1 MQILAEKL
9 ETHRFE
15 LDLSVRELQ
24 ETNQS
29 LKEREEYLYNMIEHA
44 SEGIM
49 TVNRLGLIIS
59 ANTVVCNLLGY
70 DNYSLI
76 GKPLNLFLNEST
88 KRDFTSF
95 LTQGG
100 ESDLH
105 FKAETLLNHKSDKD
119 AVPVQLSINALKNSK
134 DKKFLVILTDLS
146 QIKKIQKDLDQEKA
160 EKEALLK
167 INEELDQFVYRVS
180 HDLRAPLASSIGLIE
195 LAKNEPDRDKIAEY
209 LELQKKNLLR
219 LEDFI
224 GNILSFSRN
233 TRNEITRNKISFQDI
248 VSDLMEQ
255 FSFSEAASKVIF
267 NTSICQKSD
276 FVSDQMRLKIILSN
290 LISNAIKYSDPT
302 KDENIVN
309 LIIKVDENFAE
320 IKISD
325 NGIGI
330 QQEYHEKIF
339 QPFFRATDYN
349 TGSGV
354 GLALV
359 KEAVNKI
366 MGSVLVS
373 SEYRKGTTF
382 TLHIPSLK

>member
-255 FSFSEAASKVIF
+255 FSFSEAASKVIADWF
-267 NTSICQKSD
+267 YI
-276 FVSDQMRLKIILSN
+276 RLC
-290 LISNAIKYSDPT
+290 AWR
-302 KDENIVN
+302 
-309 LIIKVDENFAE
+309 F
-320 IKISD
+320 
-325 NGIGI
+325 
-330 QQEYHEKIF
+330 
-339 QPFFRATDYN
+339 
-349 TGSGV
+349 
-354 GLALV
+354 
-359 KEAVNKI
+359 
-366 MGSVLVS
+366 
-373 SEYRKGTTF
+373 
-382 TLHIPSLK
+382 